1 MITTVFFLFWYTF
14 YMTKELIV
22 YTDGASRGNPGK
34 GGWAAVLM
42 TDKEVVEI
50 AGARDP
56 ATNNQMELEAVVQAL
71 ALAIKKYKGYTVVLH
86 ADSAY
91 VLNGIH
97 SWLDGWVRN
106 NWIAATTKKPVENK
120 QYWQKL
126 LTFRDTL
133 GRHLH
138 LVKVA
143 GHSGHEFNDRCDEL
157 AVAYALGK
165 KIPLFKGAY
174 TKYIAQLAETPPKS
188 APKKAPSANKGKEAY
203 SYVSF
208 VGGKV
213 HVDKTWAACEKRVK
227 GAKGAKYKKVFSK
240 AEETDLVQD
249 YTLSSLL

>member
-1 MITTVFFLFWYTF
+1 
-14 YMTKELIV
+14 MTKELIV

-34 GGWAAVLM
+34 GGWAAILM
-42 TDKEVVEI
+42 TDKEVLEI
-50 AGARDP
+50 AGRKDD
-56 ATNNQMELEAVVQAL
+56 ATNNQMELEAVIQAL
-71 ALAIKKYKGYTVVLH
+71 TIATKKFKGYLVVLH

-91 VLNGIH
+91 VLNGIN

-120 QYWQKL
+120 AQWQKL
-126 LTFRDTL
+126 LKLRDEL
-133 GRHLH
+133 GRNLH

-143 GHSGHEFNDRCDEL
+143 GHSGHDFNDRCDEL
-157 AVAYALGK
+157 AVAVALDK
-165 KIPLFKGAY
+165 KPALFKGKYTAY
-174 TKYIAQLAETPPKS
+174 IGYLAENPPKS
-188 APKKAPSANKGKEAY
+188 PAKKPGASRQKLGAAY

-213 HVDKTWAACEKRVK
+213 HVDKTWPACEKRVK

-249 YTLSSLL
+249 YTLASLL